1 MRPRTDIGRS
11 APYSFARKRRPKPTA
26 VYDSYWTFAHER
38 LAIYHRRL
46 AGALPPWT
54 QDPILRQY
62 RFTNVYRASD
72 RVSQYLIRSVIYSGD
87 QSPREVFFRT
97 LLFKLFNKIETWEL
111 LIAHV
116 GIPSSADFDPAEYGR
131 VLASAMHARKT
142 IYSAAYIIPS
152 PPFGAAR
159 KHDNHL
165 RLLQRM
171 LHDSAPRRVAESKT
185 LCGIFE
191 SLSSYPSFG
200 PFLAFQFAIDLNYGP
215 HVNHSEMDFVV
226 PGPGARDGIRKCFS
240 DLGDYTEEDTI
251 RLVADTQDSE
261 FAARG
266 IQFLGLW
273 GRPLQLIDCQN
284 LFCEIDK
291 YARVAH
297 PAVAG
302 ISGRTRIKQ
311 SFQASGPPPA
321 PWFPP
326 KWNVH
331 APPPE
336 RITSARDTLFS

>member
-1 MRPRTDIGRS
+1 MRPRTDIDRS
-11 APYSFARKRRPKPTA
+11 APYSFARKRRPKPTV

-46 AGALPPWT
+46 AGAAPPWT
-54 QDPILRQY
+54 QDAILRQY

-72 RVSQYLIRSVIYSGD
+72 RVSQYLIRSVIYSGE
-87 QSPREVFFRT
+87 QSPREVLFRT
-97 LLFKLFNKIETWEL
+97 LLFKLFNKVETWEL
-111 LIAHV
+111 LVRHF
-116 GIPSSADFDPAEYGR
+116 GTPSAAEFDLREYGR
-131 VLASAMHARKT
+131 VLSRAMAARKV

-152 PPFGAAR
+152 PPFGAVR

-165 RLLQRM
+165 RLLRRM
-171 LHDSAPRRVAESKT
+171 LDDSTPRRIAECSS
-185 LCGIFE
+185 LRGVFE
-191 SLSSYPSFG
+191 SLASYPSIG
-200 PFLAFQFAIDLNYGP
+200 PFLAYQFAIDLNYGP
-215 HVNHSEMDFVV
+215 HVNHHEMDFVV

-240 DLGDYTEEDTI
+240 DLGDYTEEDMI
-251 RLVADTQDSE
+251 RLVADSQEGE

-266 IQFLGLW
+266 MQFPGLW

-297 PAVAG
+297 PAIAG

-311 SFQASGPPPA
+311 SFTAAGALDA

-331 APPPE
+331 APPFP
-336 RITSARDTLFS
+336 RITPAPGTLFS